1 MGAACREA
9 GHQSGGEIDVS
20 KVRRESQCDSMRAN
34 LIIDAGNT
42 KSIEGGNLP
51 MSRIIQPK
59 AEPNHAQASVALAAH
74 EAEPKPSS
82 AVKNVKDMSADKKPA
97 RVANLADPRNK
108 PAACDCCGRGYAG
121 EASAGL
127 SWSNRVGKWACV
139 RCHFASASTSKTSSS
154 STK

>member
-1 MGAACREA
+1 MNEL
-9 GHQSGGEIDVS
+9 
-20 KVRRESQCDSMRAN
+20 KPLTNVRRESQCDSMRAK

-42 KSIEGGNLP
+42 KSIEVGNLP
-51 MSRIIQPK
+51 MSRIIQP
-59 AEPNHAQASVALAAH
+59 

-108 PAACDCCGRGYAG
+108 PAACECCGRGYAG
-121 EASAGL
+121 VASAGL

-139 RCHFASASTSKTSSS
+139 RCHFASTSKTSSS